1 MCEKVLAARGIRK
14 MKEII
19 KEMRKEREEV
29 MSRSNKGFLFFF
41 LSLIAIFSLWQLRED
56 SGIQLTI
63 QILPEE
69 INRNRTDDQQ
79 LDILRKKFII
89 DKI

>member
-1 MCEKVLAARGIRK
+1 MCEKVLVARGIRK

-29 MSRSNKGFLFFF
+29 MSRSNKGFLLFF
-41 LSLIAIFSLWQLRED
+41 LYFFAIFSLWQLRED